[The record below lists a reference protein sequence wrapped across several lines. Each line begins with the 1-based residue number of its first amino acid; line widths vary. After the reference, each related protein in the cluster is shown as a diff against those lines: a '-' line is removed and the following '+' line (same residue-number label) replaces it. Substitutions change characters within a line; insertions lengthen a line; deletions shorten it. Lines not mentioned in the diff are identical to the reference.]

1 MLRSCD
7 RFVIDNHSVQDVIKW
22 PLRRKKAA
30 VEYLERLHK
39 IYCGE
44 LKTETASYRDI
55 ASYFIRKPALDT
67 TPAPLALASSND
79 TSLDKD
85 QTRAASDKSS
95 SSSSSDDESDV
106 PIRRRSA
113 PGAGISSRALRSP
126 RKGVI
131 LARAL
136 LK

>member
-55 ASYFIRKPALDT
+55 ASYFIRKPVLDMTRRQMTHHWTRIRLVLHPTSPALVV
-67 TPAPLALASSND
+67 PLMMNQM
-79 TSLDKD
+79 SLLD
-85 QTRAASDKSS
+85 A
-95 SSSSSDDESDV
+95 
-106 PIRRRSA
+106 SA